1 MAPLVVSYFMKRGF
15 MFSYPEFLEFDVA
28 NLFDSIF
35 GWIIQN
41 LEFLFDAISDFVKLL
56 FNSTEDIMSFVPW
69 FVYVG
74 LVFYLAFK
82 LYNVKT
88 AIVLSSMMLLI
99 GVFGLW
105 DEMIYTLVIVLI
117 SVLVSVLIGLPM
129 GILMAKSNRM
139 ESILKPILDG
149 MQTMPSFVY
158 LIPAVMLFGLGNVP
172 AVFATTIYA
181 VPPLIRLTY
190 LGIKTVNKEV
200 VEAGLSF
207 GSTPRQMLFK
217 IEIPQSLP
225 TIMTGVNQTTM
236 MAMAMVVISS
246 MIGAKGIGN
255 EVLVA
260 INSLKIG
267 DGIQAGL
274 AIVFLA
280 IVLDRLLQGF
290 VGSLERKA

>member
-1 MAPLVVSYFMKRGF
+1 ML
-15 MFSYPEFLEFDVA
+15 SYPEFLEFDVSQF
-28 NLFDSIF
+28 FDAIF
-35 GWIIQN
+35 GWIIEN
-41 LEFLFDAISDFVKLL
+41 LEWLFDGISDFVKLI
-56 FNSTEDIMSFVPW
+56 FNTTEDMMNFIPW
-69 FVYVG
+69 FVYV
-74 LVFYLAFK
+74 LFVFYLGYK
-82 LYNVKT
+82 LYNYKS
-88 AIVLSSMMLLI
+88 AIALSGMMFLI

-105 DEMIYTLVIVLI
+105 SEMIYTLVIVLI
-117 SVLVSVLIGLPM
+117 SVLVSVLIGLPT
-129 GILMAKSNRM
+129 GITMAKSKKV
-139 ESILKPILDG
+139 EKVLKPILDG

-190 LGIKTVNKEV
+190 LGITSVDKEV
-200 VEAGLSF
+200 IEAGLSF

-290 VGSLERKA
+290 VGSLERNA